1 MRAFV
6 TGATGFV
13 GSHLAEALVSEGHEV
28 RILARKTSD
37 SAWIKDLDV
46 ESVTGDL
53 EDKKSLEK
61 AVSGMDWIF
70 HVAGLTKA
78 RRLHSYMKANALGTL
93 NLLEA
98 CAKMKKLPL
107 RVVLL
112 SSLAAWGPNSPSCPR
127 GETEPCSPVS
137 HYGLSKA
144 RAEELA
150 CGFASSLPL
159 VILRPTAVYGPR
171 DKDVLA
177 FFRMV
182 KKGWFIRLGAQER
195 YICMIHVRDLVRAI
209 LLAAQTPVPSGSV
222 YPISD
227 GEVHTWSKVAETLAG
242 IMGVRVKTV
251 NLPFTLAWTAALL
264 SELCSWV
271 LGLPPL
277 YNREKLKEMLQPG
290 WTCSIEKSRAELG
303 FQPAIPLEE
312 GLRETYLWYRNKGWL

>member
-1 MRAFV
+1 LRAFV

-13 GSHLAEALVSEGHEV
+13 GSHLVEALVAEGHQV
-28 RILARKTSD
+28 RVLARSTSD
-37 SAWIKDLDV
+37 LSWIRDLDV
-46 ESVTGDL
+46 ERVTGDL
-53 EDKKSLEK
+53 QDERALQNALE
-61 AVSGMDWIF
+61 GMDWVF

-78 RRLHSYMKANALGTL
+78 RRLDSYMKANALGTL

-98 CAKMKKLPL
+98 CTKIKEPFS

-144 RAEELA
+144 RAEEFA
-150 CGFASSLPL
+150 CQFTSRLPL

-171 DKDVLA
+171 DRDVLA

-182 KKGWFIRLGAQER
+182 KRGLFIKIGAQEK
-195 YICMIHVRDLVRAI
+195 YICMIHVKDLVRAM
-209 LLAAQTPVPSGSV
+209 LLAAKAPVESGSI
-222 YPISD
+222 YPVSD
-227 GEVHTWSKVAETLAG
+227 GEVHTWSSVADILG
-242 IMGVRVKTV
+242 KIMGVRFRTIK
-251 NLPFTLAWTAALL
+251 LPFTLAWTAALL
-264 SELCSWV
+264 SELGSWL

-290 WTCSIEKSRAELG
+290 WTCSTEKIRAELG
-303 FQPAIPLEE
+303 FQPMVSLEE
-312 GLRETYLWYRNKGWL
+312 GLRETYLWYRNMGWI